1 MQSKYS
7 TKLDPKELI
16 GAVKYLEEGVSTGRV
31 AKGVAKGIL
40 YSLTE
45 TLGVM
50 LGDIDLPNHIQQ
62 GYQGV
67 LEEIAEVQQQFSR
80 AE

>member
-1 MQSKYS
+1 MQPKYS

-16 GAVKYLEEGVSTGRV
+16 GAVKYIEEGVSSGRV
-31 AKGVAKGIL
+31 AKGVAKGLL

-50 LGDIDLPNHIQQ
+50 LGDIDLPNHIQV

-67 LEEIAEVQQQFSR
+67 LEEIAEVEQQFSR
-80 AE
+80 ME